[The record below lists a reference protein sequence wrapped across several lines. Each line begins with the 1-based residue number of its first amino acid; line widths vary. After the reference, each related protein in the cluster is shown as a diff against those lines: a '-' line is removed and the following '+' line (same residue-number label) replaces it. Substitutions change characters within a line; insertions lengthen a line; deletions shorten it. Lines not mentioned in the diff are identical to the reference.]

1 MNRFFIP
8 LNSILNENFV
18 LRNPATVFQIRKVLR
33 AKVGTKIILLDNSG
47 FEFPA
52 EILEISK
59 KEISLQIL
67 EKREN
72 LAEPDLQINLF
83 QALPASTAKFEEI
96 LQHATEVGV
105 AGFWPIIC
113 ERSETRK
120 LRNPERL
127 VKILT
132 EAAEQSER
140 GKIPTLAE
148 PIKFGKIWDEPPAGL
163 NLIADSFS
171 TEPLLAKFFPEIRE
185 IATTNIFVGPEGGF
199 SEKEISTTRKNRAQ
213 TFSLGQRI
221 LRTETAGIAIAS
233 AIFFG

>member
-1 MNRFFIP
+1 LNRFFIP
-8 LNSILNENFV
+8 PNSILDENFV

-33 AKVGTKIILLDNSG
+33 LKISDQIVLLDNSG
-47 FEFPA
+47 FEFEA
-52 EILEISK
+52 EILEISRH
-59 KEISLQIL
+59 EISLKIL

-72 LAEPDLQINLF
+72 LAEPNLKINLF

-96 LQHATEVGV
+96 LQHATEAGI
-105 AGFWPIIC
+105 AGFFPIIS

-127 VKILT
+127 VKILI

-140 GKIPTLAE
+140 GRIPTLAE
-148 PIKFGKIWDEPPAGL
+148 PVKFGKIWDEPPAGL
-163 NLIADSFS
+163 NLVADSFS
-171 TEPLLAKFFPEIRE
+171 TEPLLAKFFPEIQE

-199 SEKEISTTRKNRAQ
+199 SEKEITTARKNGAQ
-213 TFSLGQRI
+213 TFSLGRRI
-221 LRTETAGIAIAS
+221 LRTETAGVAIAS